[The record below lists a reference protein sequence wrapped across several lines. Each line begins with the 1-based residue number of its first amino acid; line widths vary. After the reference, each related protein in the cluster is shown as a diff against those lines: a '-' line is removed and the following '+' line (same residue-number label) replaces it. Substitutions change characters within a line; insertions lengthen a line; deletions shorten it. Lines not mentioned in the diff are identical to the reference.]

1 MALADYIPESRQI
14 SLGNVAFEVRGL
26 NLEDMAILIRAHL
39 PDLEAVLE
47 LIKHSEKIEPQNV
60 QDIIGSMVSQAP
72 GLVANVIA
80 LASGE
85 TNAQQTAARLPALKQ
100 IEALTAVAELT
111 FSEVGSVKKTFDLLM
126 TFLKQDQI
134 AGLLKTTKKVS

>member
-14 SLGNVAFEVRGL
+14 TLGKVAFEVRGL

-39 PDLEAVLE
+39 PDLEAVLD
-47 LIKHSEKIEPQNV
+47 LIKHSEKIEPQTV

-85 TNAQQTAARLPALKQ
+85 ANAQQTAARLPALKQ
-100 IEALTAVAELT
+100 IDALTAVAELT

-134 AGLLKTTKKVS
+134 AGLLKTKVS